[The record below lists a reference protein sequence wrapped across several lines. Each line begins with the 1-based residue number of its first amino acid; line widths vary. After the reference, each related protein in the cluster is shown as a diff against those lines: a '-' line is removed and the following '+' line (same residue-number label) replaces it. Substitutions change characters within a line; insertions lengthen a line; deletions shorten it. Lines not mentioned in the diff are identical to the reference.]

1 MSALGLVANS
11 QYQASPPLESV
22 RDRSLRN
29 LQGVPH
35 LSPQYSS
42 PHPRQS
48 PCVGCVTGAV
58 VSGRHSG
65 SPDSELFVSLT
76 RVRWLLFDSHMGHT
90 LFPAWAD
97 THTRTATFRACGYI
111 GVIASAPLSI
121 RNGWKPQYDGAY
133 PRREQAWYC
142 ACTIYNSDYWK
153 PIHRVHPIWLTRYYC
168 NEYSYRPFTHIRL
181 DIIYNVYYI
190 LN

>member
-1 MSALGLVANS
+1 MTRIQRLPSPTPIITAVKTCTNH
-11 QYQASPPLESV
+11 YQ
-22 RDRSLRN
+22 
-29 LQGVPH
+29 
-35 LSPQYSS
+35 
-42 PHPRQS
+42 PRRS

-76 RVRWLLFDSHMGHT
+76 RVRWLLFDSHIWHT
-90 LFPAWAD
+90 LFPVCAD

-133 PRREQAWYC
+133 PRREQARGI
-142 ACTIYNSDYWK
+142 APVPSITQTTGNSSTAFI
-153 PIHRVHPIWLTRYYC
+153 PSGLLVIIVMSIHTDPLLT
-168 NEYSYRPFTHIRL
+168 L
-181 DIIYNVYYI
+181 DLI
-190 LN
+190 